1 MRAGAAVSLVVFG
14 SALDLAGKAWARA
27 ALEPYAAPLD
37 FLPLV
42 SLRLSFNEGVSF
54 SMFASESEGARLVLL
69 ALTGLLTLALGVA
82 ALRSQRWQRAGL
94 SLIVAGALGN
104 LIDRAARGSVTDFL
118 GLHFGEWY
126 PFVFNLADVWISLGV
141 VVLVISPYFSKNSP
155 HALKTVSSSGESA
168 PFPAG
173 KP

>member
-1 MRAGAAVSLVVFG
+1 MSLVVFG
-14 SALDLAGKAWARA
+14 SAFDLAGKAWARA

-82 ALRSQRWQRAGL
+82 VSGRSVDNA
-94 SLIVAGALGN
+94 VAVA
-104 LIDRAARGSVTDFL
+104 IQIHVSV
-118 GLHFGEWY
+118 
-126 PFVFNLADVWISLGV
+126 
-141 VVLVISPYFSKNSP
+141 
-155 HALKTVSSSGESA
+155 
-168 PFPAG
+168 
-173 KP
+173 

>member
-54 SMFASESEGARLVLL
+54 SMFASESEGARLHPRTPLGQRRVIS
-69 ALTGLLTLALGVA
+69 ALGLGGKLFA
-82 ALRSQRWQRAGL
+82 ALNGIGS
-94 SLIVAGALGN
+94 GAKLQ
-104 LIDRAARGSVTDFL
+104 LRLAVKFL
-118 GLHFGEWY
+118 GLQRVAKRQRLF
-126 PFVFNLADVWISLGV
+126 
-141 VVLVISPYFSKNSP
+141 
-155 HALKTVSSSGESA
+155 ALHL
-168 PFPAG
+168 
-173 KP
+173 